1 MESVG
6 LAPAVALD
14 LALLSAAEVGEQ
26 LEGWAPL
33 FELHLPVQHD
43 RCGDHDQVGTPIAPA
58 QEGSLQPTLS
68 KNKDPKAGGGVEG
81 ETLKTTAGNFLDD
94 ADDVAG
100 ECV

>member
-14 LALLSAAEVGEQ
+14 LALLSAAEVSEQ

-33 FELHLPVQHD
+33 LELHLPVQHD

-58 QEGSLQPTLS
+58 QEGFNQPTS
-68 KNKDPKAGGGVEG
+68 SRNKDHKAGVGV
-81 ETLKTTAGNFLDD
+81 
-94 ADDVAG
+94 
-100 ECV
+100 